1 MRTAV
6 GLMPRCSSILI
17 ALSLI
22 IGPIIPKALPSL
34 PTAVLLLVAVDVAS
48 LSLVITLVVAL
59 VVTLFVVALV
69 AFIVVENH

>member
-1 MRTAV
+1 M
-6 GLMPRCSSILI
+6 
-17 ALSLI
+17 
-22 IGPIIPKALPSL
+22 
-34 PTAVLLLVAVDVAS
+34 PTAVLLLVTVKVAS